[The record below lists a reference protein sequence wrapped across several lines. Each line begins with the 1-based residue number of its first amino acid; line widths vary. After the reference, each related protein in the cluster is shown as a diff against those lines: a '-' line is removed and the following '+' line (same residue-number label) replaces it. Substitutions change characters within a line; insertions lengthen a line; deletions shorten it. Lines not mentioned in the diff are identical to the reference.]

1 MRQKME
7 EKVKTKHVNLYWQ
20 IFYESKKTVA
30 DSREMTTSAAD
41 LRNYGG
47 LSESWWKNSLQAHLF
62 R

>member
-1 MRQKME
+1 MWIYIGRS
-7 EKVKTKHVNLYWQ
+7 
-20 IFYESKKTVA
+20 FYESKKMVA
-30 DSREMTTSAAD
+30 GSREMTTSAAD